1 MLIIWEARRKWFGM
15 RIFECLVIPRVIHE
29 LNGEHVD
36 FRSQLNL
43 TTPKFTE

>member
-1 MLIIWEARRKWFGM
+1 MLIIREARRKWFGM
-15 RIFECLVIPRVIHE
+15 SIFECPVIPRVIHE
-29 LNGEHVD
+29 LNEEQAD